1 MKITCKR
8 GANVTVEDRA
18 LVLKMVKQCMTE
30 LNKSK
35 HEIGV
40 ERQRSFWKPLHVL
53 VKKKSQA
60 SYAHEDESISIDV
73 AYYHKGGRHLNEYA
87 AYRSDPVIGE
97 RIQAATPESVLL
109 AVVAHE
115 VAHHV
120 QYAYGPYTRVYKN
133 TYKKPHGKAFQDI
146 YRILRATIV
155 NPQLDAPADRIDPD
169 VYKVLVLARD
179 KDLKAYKEIRKAYQN
194 DKVTRKEM
202 LASHKKAVESYNAFM
217 EGTA

>member
-30 LNKSK
+30 LNKPK
-35 HEIGV
+35 HEIGFAK
-40 ERQRSFWKPLHVL
+40 QKSFWKPLHVAI
-53 VKKKSQA
+53 KKKSQH
-60 SYAHEDESISIDV
+60 SYAYGEESISIDV

-97 RIQAATPESVLL
+97 RMQAATPESVLL
-109 AVVAHE
+109 AIVAHE

-120 QYAYGPYTRVYKN
+120 QYAYGPYTRMYKN
-133 TYKKPHGKAFQDI
+133 TYKKSHGQAFQEI
-146 YRILRATIV
+146 YRILRAAIV

-169 VYKVLVLARD
+169 VYKALVLARD
-179 KDLKAYKEIRKAYQN
+179 KDLKAYKEIRKAYRN
-194 DKVTRKEM
+194 DEVTRKEM
-202 LASHKKAVESYNAFM
+202 LVFHQKAVESYDALM